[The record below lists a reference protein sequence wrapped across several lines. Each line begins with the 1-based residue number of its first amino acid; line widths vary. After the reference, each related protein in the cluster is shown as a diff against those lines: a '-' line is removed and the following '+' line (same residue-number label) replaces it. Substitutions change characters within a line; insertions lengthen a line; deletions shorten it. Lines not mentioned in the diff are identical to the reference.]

1 MILFKPCAKC
11 LSRVS
16 RVALFAVLLLLPAG
30 LLAQGYF
37 GTVSGELTDPSG
49 AVIQGAKVTLTD
61 QEKGFTF
68 TAPSDS
74 AGHYL
79 FAAVPPGL
87 YTVTVEMQGFQKAV
101 RTNVK
106 VNVSENAS
114 ANLQLKVAT
123 ATQSIQVEAQ
133 TQTLSTED
141 AVTGQVVN
149 RRFINDLPLVDRNV
163 VVLTS
168 LAPGVSE
175 MDDQCDV
182 TCTGR
187 SEEHTSELQSRFDLV
202 CRLLLEKKKRLPL
215 SALSVIKKNKTQTN
229 HQI

>member
-79 FAAVPPGL
+79 FAAVPPGR
-87 YTVTVEMQGFQKAV
+87 YTVTGERQGSQKAL
-101 RTNVK
+101 RTSVQGNVT
-106 VNVSENAS
+106 E
-114 ANLQLKVAT
+114 T
-123 ATQSIQVEAQ
+123 A
-133 TQTLSTED
+133 
-141 AVTGQVVN
+141 
-149 RRFINDLPLVDRNV
+149 
-163 VVLTS
+163 
-168 LAPGVSE
+168 
-175 MDDQCDV
+175 
-182 TCTGR
+182 
-187 SEEHTSELQSRFDLV
+187 
-202 CRLLLEKKKRLPL
+202 
-215 SALSVIKKNKTQTN
+215 
-229 HQI
+229 